1 MMPDSVECYSGV
13 EYPERPTAISYQGQ
27 RLEIAQVIQA
37 GRIPEGKRFRV
48 QTADMQFFELV
59 YKESEDEWLITL
71 IR

>member
-1 MMPDSVECYSGV
+1 MAESVECYSGV

-27 RLEIAQVIQA
+27 RLEIAQVIQTW
-37 GRIPEGKRFRV
+37 RVPEGKRFRV
-48 QTADMQFFELV
+48 QTADMQVFELV